1 MRIVSTTCSNTE
13 IVCALG
19 CAQYLVGV
27 DNHSDYPKD
36 VVSSLPRVGP
46 DLQVDAEVISQL
58 QPDLVLASLTVPGHD
73 KVIDSLKTAGLPYWA
88 SAPESLAAVYQ
99 DIDDIA
105 QQLGV
110 AARGT
115 QLIEGMQQEIKPV
128 DDSGKQRP
136 STAVQWW
143 PKPVI
148 AAARK
153 SWVHELIEL
162 AGGRN
167 ALEEFEETSLPLEF
181 EQFAK
186 LDPDI
191 IVISWC
197 GVKED
202 KYRPSVISDNPL
214 LSSVSAVRNQRLVS
228 IPEAYLGRPSIRLV
242 EGYKLL
248 KIAVDKFNQETSL

>member
-19 CAQYLVGV
+19 CAEYLVGV
-27 DNHSDYPKD
+27 DNHSDYPKE

-46 DLQVDAEVISQL
+46 DLQVDAAVITQL
-58 QPDLVLASLTVPGHD
+58 KPDLVLASLTVPGHE

-110 AARGT
+110 ADRGT
-115 QLIEGMQQEIKPV
+115 QLIEYMRQQLKPV
-128 DDSGKQRP
+128 NTADKQRP
-136 STAVQWW
+136 SIAVQWW

-148 AAARK
+148 SAARK
-153 SWVHELIEL
+153 SWVHDLIEL
-162 AGGRN
+162 AGGSN
-167 ALEEFEETSLPLEF
+167 ALEEFEEISLPLEF
-181 EQFAK
+181 EQFAN
-186 LDPDI
+186 LNPDI
-191 IVISWC
+191 IAISWC
-197 GVKED
+197 GVKEE

-214 LSSVSAVRNQRLVS
+214 LSAVSAVQNERIVS
-228 IPEAYLGRPSIRLV
+228 IPEAFLGRPSVRLV

-248 KIAVDKFNQETSL
+248 KIAVEKFNQN

>member
-19 CAQYLVGV
+19 CEQYLVGV
-27 DNHSDYPKD
+27 DNHSDYPKA
-36 VVSSLPRVGP
+36 VVADLPRVGP

-58 QPDLVLASLTVPGHD
+58 KPNLVLASLTVPGHE
-73 KVIDSLKTAGLPYWA
+73 KVIDSLKTAGLHYWA
-88 SAPESLAAVYQ
+88 SSPESLAAVYQ

-110 AARGT
+110 TDRGT
-115 QLIEGMQQEIKPV
+115 KLIEAMRQQIKPV
-128 DDSGKQRP
+128 DTSGKQRP
-136 STAVQWW
+136 LIAVQWW

-148 AAARK
+148 AAAKK
-153 SWVHELIEL
+153 SWVHDLIEL

-167 ALEEFEETSLPLEF
+167 ALEDIEEISAPLEF
-181 EQFAK
+181 ENFSE
-186 LDPDI
+186 LNPDI
-191 IVISWC
+191 IAISWC

-214 LSSVSAVRNQRLVS
+214 LSSVSAVRNQRLIS
-228 IPEAYLGRPSIRLV
+228 IPEAFLGRPSVRLV

-248 KIAVDKFNQETSL
+248 KHAVDKFNKEIS

>member
-1 MRIVSTTCSNTE
+1 
-13 IVCALG
+13 
-19 CAQYLVGV
+19 
-27 DNHSDYPKD
+27 
-36 VVSSLPRVGP
+36 
-46 DLQVDAEVISQL
+46 
-58 QPDLVLASLTVPGHD
+58 
-73 KVIDSLKTAGLPYWA
+73 
-88 SAPESLAAVYQ
+88 
-99 DIDDIA
+99 
-105 QQLGV
+105 
-110 AARGT
+110 
-115 QLIEGMQQEIKPV
+115 
-128 DDSGKQRP
+128 
-136 STAVQWW
+136 VQWW

-228 IPEAYLGRPSIRLV
+228 IPEAYLGRPSMRLV

>member
-19 CAQYLVGV
+19 CDQYLVGV
-27 DNHSDYPKD
+27 DNHSDYPKE
-36 VVSSLPRVGP
+36 VVSGLPRVGP

-58 QPDLVLASLTVPGHD
+58 KPDLVLASLTVPGHE

-105 QQLGV
+105 RQLGV
-110 AARGT
+110 ADRGT
-115 QLIEGMQQEIKPV
+115 QLIEDMREQIKPV
-128 DDSGKQRP
+128 KKPDAQRP
-136 STAVQWW
+136 SIAVQWW

-153 SWVHELIEL
+153 SWVHDLIEL
-162 AGGRN
+162 AGGSN
-167 ALEEFEETSLPLEF
+167 ALEEFEEISLPLEF

-186 LDPDI
+186 LNPDI
-191 IVISWC
+191 IAISWC

-202 KYRPSVISDNPL
+202 KYRPSVINDNPL

-228 IPEAYLGRPSIRLV
+228 IPEAFLGRPSVRLV